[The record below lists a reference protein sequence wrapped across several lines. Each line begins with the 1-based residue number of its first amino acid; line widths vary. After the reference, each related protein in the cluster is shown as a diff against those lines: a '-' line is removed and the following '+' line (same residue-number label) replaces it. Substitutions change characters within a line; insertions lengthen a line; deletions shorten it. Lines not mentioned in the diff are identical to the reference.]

1 MGYGLDGSS
10 VLLRLGSNWASI
22 CACAGKLRVPV
33 VVLLWPIHHRFTTK
47 KLSFKENTLHTFI
60 FLIGIQ
66 GLGGGAY
73 LLLAPVYSMET
84 SQISIRGT
92 LGGAMSVMLALG
104 GLLDNGLGAVIHWFP
119 MTCIIGTL
127 PSKPWF

>member
-1 MGYGLDGSS
+1 MVWMAVPFSFGWVLIGLPYVLALESS
-10 VLLRLGSNWASI
+10 VSLWLFYCGRFITGS
-22 CACAGKLRVPV
+22 PQ
-33 VVLLWPIHHRFTTK
+33 K